1 MTIDQDV
8 MIIAKKWGLDAA
20 LLQAVVNAEGDIIK
34 AVRCSIPSIQTRPQA
49 LDVLA
54 RSATHAMSDFIRG
67 DEHRQADFVA
77 MWAARWAPVGAAND
91 PKHLNANWPKNV
103 LAFWRSFYTPKRPA

>member
-1 MTIDQDV
+1 MTV
-8 MIIAKKWGLDAA
+8 ARKWGLDPA
-20 LLQAVVNAEGDIIK
+20 LMQAVVNAEGNIVK
-34 AVRCSIPSIQTRPQA
+34 AVRCSLPSIETRAQA

-67 DEHRQADFVA
+67 NDHAQADFVT

-91 PKHLNANWPKNV
+91 PTNLNKNWPKNV
-103 LAFWRSFYTPKRPA
+103 LAFWRSFYTPKKLA